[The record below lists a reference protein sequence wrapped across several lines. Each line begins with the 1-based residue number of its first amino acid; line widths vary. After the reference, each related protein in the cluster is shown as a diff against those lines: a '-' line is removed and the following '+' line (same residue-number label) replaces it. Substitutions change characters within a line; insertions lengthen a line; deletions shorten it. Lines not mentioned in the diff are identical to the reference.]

1 MQRREFIRA
10 LAGGGALL
18 ATSQLPSF
26 GEDDPA
32 VFARRGT
39 WERLQLGYV
48 AIKAGA
54 TKPFSLLHISDT
66 HFTAA
71 YGNEST
77 NRQRLARWR
86 TVTFGGRQ
94 EEALRDSIAWA
105 KEHADYI
112 LHTGDLIDFQSEANY
127 DLARAAFFKAG
138 ENGDPD
144 WPGIHMLALGNHE
157 YSPEMW
163 LGEDKCTC
171 DDAWRA
177 TYAPSVGKGYG
188 RDDLSFAATVVNGV
202 NFITLDD
209 VFGTVSAA
217 QVEKFRA
224 EAKKGLPIILCMHV
238 PFFTDSIWLA
248 HEVFWRNREKF
259 SEKTVA
265 EVRGDLKRQREDPVT
280 RDFIAYLK
288 GEPLLKGILAGH
300 LHINVQ
306 DRFSP
311 TAMEYVVGGNFMF
324 HGQHVLVS

>member
-1 MQRREFIRA
+1 

-32 VFARRGT
+32 AFPRRGT

-48 AIKAGA
+48 SIKAGA
-54 TKPFSLLHISDT
+54 TTPFSVLHISDT
-66 HFTAA
+66 HLTAA

-94 EEALRDSIAWA
+94 EEALRDSVAWA

-127 DLARAAFFKAG
+127 DIARGAFFQKG
-138 ENGDPD
+138 KEGNPD
-144 WPGIHMLALGNHE
+144 WPGINAFAVGNHE

-177 TYAPSVGKGYG
+177 KYAPPVAAGLKV
-188 RDDLSFAATVVNGV
+188 DDLSFGSTVVNGV
-202 NFITLDD
+202 NFVTMDD
-209 VFGTVSAA
+209 VYGTVSAA
-217 QVEKFRA
+217 QVARFKE
-224 EAKKGLPIILCMHV
+224 EAKKGLPIVLCMHV
-238 PFFTDSIWLA
+238 PFFTEAIWKA

-259 SEKTVA
+259 SASTTFEA
-265 EVRGDLKRQREDPVT
+265 RGDAKRQLEDAVT

-288 GEPLLKGILAGH
+288 GEPILKGILAGH

-311 TAMEYVVGGNFMF
+311 TATEYVVGGNFMF
-324 HGQHVLVS
+324 HGQHVLFT